1 MKKNLLQKNRKKT
14 ILTALALGLCLLTPW
29 HRAEAVTS
37 YTTPNGLFR
46 LDYYS
51 AGEKVTGKWYDEIML
66 EEDRVYLTSQGEL
79 PDWQKERLHFAAD
92 YWEGVLKHTKTAK
105 QPAVLAVTVNHDYY
119 NAAAQ
124 AGYCDVERNG
134 QTVSVPMPN
143 AVINHGQT
151 PRSEDGPA
159 GFVVIGTLMFPPDG
173 EQDRYDM
180 PLPQV
185 SYIALTPTVIHEICH
200 ALGIGAHEAPLTRF
214 SEKTFLYESHLYDWR
229 GVQAKPGMEIRTVNH
244 EAETEPYFDLPRY
257 FDDWPDAAVPYFS
270 GSHVRNVLEEAELRA
285 YNYYGEKLEQKVPG
299 LPVDGNEG
307 YGDEDVVNL
316 SHIELRNGWMSH
328 QAWRNYVS
336 FMEAELAVLQDLGYT
351 IDRRDFRC
359 AVLCPQC
366 GRYGL
371 YCRRLQ

>member
-1 MKKNLLQKNRKKT
+1 MKKYLSRRKKKT

-119 NAAAQ
+119 NAAGQ
-124 AGYCDVERNG
+124 PGYTDMEIDG

-173 EQDRYDM
+173 EQTRYD
-180 PLPQV
+180 
-185 SYIALTPTVIHEICH
+185 A
-200 ALGIGAHEAPLTRF
+200 
-214 SEKTFLYESHLYDWR
+214 
-229 GVQAKPGMEIRTVNH
+229 
-244 EAETEPYFDLPRY
+244 
-257 FDDWPDAAVPYFS
+257 PDAF
-270 GSHVRNVLEEAELRA
+270 
-285 YNYYGEKLEQKVPG
+285 
-299 LPVDGNEG
+299 
-307 YGDEDVVNL
+307 
-316 SHIELRNGWMSH
+316 
-328 QAWRNYVS
+328 
-336 FMEAELAVLQDLGYT
+336 
-351 IDRRDFRC
+351 FRKTES
-359 AVLCPQC
+359 V
-366 GRYGL
+366 
-371 YCRRLQ
+371 